1 MICSKVDETGE
12 VCGQSRV
19 VVPWWSFTKT
29 VIATLV
35 MRLCDSG
42 KLGLDD
48 NCPGKPFT
56 YRQLLQ
62 HTSGLGDYSFLPEY
76 HQAVANN
83 EKPWSV
89 DTLFEKVDVETL
101 RYEPGGGWCYSNI
114 GYLLLRQQVE
124 RLSDTGFVELVEG
137 LLVKELG
144 LNSSIL
150 VNDSQAFGRLYGSK
164 ENYDPNWCYHG
175 LIAGNVED
183 AALFLHYLLNGDILS
198 TDVLAQMTRT
208 LPLKVNVGARP
219 WTQPAIGLGL
229 MCNDDKKLKTA
240 GHTGMG
246 PGSVIAVHHF
256 YQAKPQTIAIF
267 SQGQDQAIVENKA
280 VQLAANKQVET
291 G

>member
-1 MICSKVDETGE
+1 MICSKVDETGK
-12 VCGQSRV
+12 VYGQSRV
-19 VVPWWSFTKT
+19 IVPWWSFTKT

-114 GYLLLRQQVE
+114 GYLLLRQQLE
-124 RLSDTGFVELVEG
+124 RLYDLEFATLIHD

-144 LNSSIL
+144 LNSAHLVKDKQAFMLLEGS
-150 VNDSQAFGRLYGSK
+150 VNDYEPS
-164 ENYDPNWCYHG
+164 WCYHG
-175 LIAGNVED
+175 LIAGTVKD
-183 AALFLHYLLNGDILS
+183 AALFLHYLLNGDIVG
-198 TDVLAQMTRT
+198 TQALAQMQSV
-208 LPLKVNVGARP
+208 LPLNVDVGERP
-219 WTQPAIGLGL
+219 WTHPAIGLGL
-229 MCNDDKKLKTA
+229 MCNNNNSLHTV

-256 YQAKPQTIAIF
+256 KQQSPKTIAVF
-267 SQGQDQAIVENKA
+267 AQGQDQAEVENKA
-280 VQLAANKQVET
+280 VKLAIN
-291 G
+291 GL